1 MRYFLNA
8 PASMATNRGAC
19 RSETAGTAT
28 LMTFSGTSAEN
39 VGVSS
44 DSKNAVRKI
53 RLVHRFIVAPG
64 LIRLSPDYSKPEKK
78 SSWIR
83 HPSSLELIATKSL
96 SRSPARAG
104 DETHKVSN
112 KIEFF
117 LFETSP
123 EHSAIGGMLVLRTG
137 SRTRSGPAQN
147 FSQEGK
153 RMIMLRNTLAFAIS
167 IAFTLIVLGA
177 RSWAHSRL
185 TFSHLA

>member
-64 LIRLSPDYSKPEKK
+64 LIRLSPDYSQREKM

-83 HPSSLELIATKSL
+83 HPSSLALDRDKIVVAIAGA
-96 SRSPARAG
+96 SRRR
-104 DETHKVSN
+104 N
-112 KIEFF
+112 
-117 LFETSP
+117 
-123 EHSAIGGMLVLRTG
+123 
-137 SRTRSGPAQN
+137 AQ
-147 FSQEGK
+147 GLK
-153 RMIMLRNTLAFAIS
+153 
-167 IAFTLIVLGA
+167 
-177 RSWAHSRL
+177 
-185 TFSHLA
+185 